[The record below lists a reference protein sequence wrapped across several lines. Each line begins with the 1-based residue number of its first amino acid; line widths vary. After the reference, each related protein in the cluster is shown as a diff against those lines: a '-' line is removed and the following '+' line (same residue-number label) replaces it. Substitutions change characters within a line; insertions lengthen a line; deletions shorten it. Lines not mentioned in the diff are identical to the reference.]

1 MNIFFDETSTNLGKN
16 FLKGFCNKI
25 MPVTKIIT
33 FKLPNTDQF
42 EVKNTDILDVE
53 YDETISSNYAG
64 MDKTIPIDKG
74 IIDSLNYDSL
84 LTLKMIERFGSFKG
98 EDDFEKRVEM
108 FFNHVRFWNHIIEVH
123 KIKIAIFLDIP
134 HEPAAFIIYQLMRAK
149 GKMTVYHQ
157 QIAFLDTYTFEET
170 IKLQK
175 PVKFKKDD
183 FIKENIRL
191 TIEEFS
197 KIDYIPFYSKNN
209 YKDLKNYDNKF
220 KKLKSIINE
229 IISKKVFFKYIFY
242 RMNKVILDTRITNF
256 LKKFEISPD
265 LNKKYILIP
274 LNYQPEATTSPK
286 GDIFVYQSLMIKM
299 ISHSLIDSDWIIYIK
314 EHPLQ
319 SPTFGRNLKFYMDL
333 VSLKNVFFIK
343 KNLSGRKLLLSSK
356 ALGIVSGTMGLEAIV
371 NEIPVLCFGEIYYKF
386 FHGVFPIETNV
397 QLDQA
402 ILKIKNGFKPQ
413 KKKLLTQLRKIPS
426 NYYHGCSNE
435 GYLEASKIPYN
446 QNVKNL
452 VQNLNHYLKSRNF
465 YD

>member
-1 MNIFFDETSTNLGKN
+1 
-16 FLKGFCNKI
+16 
-25 MPVTKIIT
+25 
-33 FKLPNTDQF
+33 
-42 EVKNTDILDVE
+42 
-53 YDETISSNYAG
+53 
-64 MDKTIPIDKG
+64 
-74 IIDSLNYDSL
+74 
-84 LTLKMIERFGSFKG
+84 
-98 EDDFEKRVEM
+98 M

-333 VSLKNVFFIK
+333 VSLKNVFFTI
-343 KNLSGRKLLLSSK
+343 NQPFYVG
-356 ALGIVSGTMGLEAIV
+356 VSL
-371 NEIPVLCFGEIYYKF
+371 
-386 FHGVFPIETNV
+386 
-397 QLDQA
+397 QA
-402 ILKIKNGFKPQ
+402 
-413 KKKLLTQLRKIPS
+413 
-426 NYYHGCSNE
+426 
-435 GYLEASKIPYN
+435 YLYC
-446 QNVKNL
+446 
-452 VQNLNHYLKSRNF
+452 
-465 YD
+465 